1 MANKFISGTLILT
14 LSGFVVKAIGSIN
27 WIILSR
33 ILGGEGI
40 GIYQMAF
47 PIYLLALDI
56 SSAGLPIAISI
67 ITAEKVAKED
77 YFGAQRIFH
86 VSLSMLCTTAF
97 VLSVLMFFGPSF
109 LIDEHIIRESR
120 AYYSLIALAP
130 AIFFTTIIAGYRGYL
145 QGWQQMTPTALSQIV
160 EQLVRVVVM
169 LGFAALLLPYG
180 LDYAA
185 GGASLG
191 AAAWLVLVYY
201 YYKLKR
207 SLPVDG
213 PVFEQEK
220 IKDILKRLV
229 VLAIPISLSSIMLPV
244 VSNLDLLIVPR
255 RLEVAG
261 YATHQATALF
271 DYLTGMS
278 VPLINLA
285 TILTAAMAM
294 SLVPAIS
301 HSFTLKEYGE
311 IRERTSTSMRIAFL
325 VTIPFSVILYVMAE
339 PIVTFIY
346 NAPAAAD
353 ATRAV
358 AIAICFLGLHQIS
371 TAILQGLKKP
381 KIPVINMALACTVKV
396 LCNWFLVAIPAFGIT
411 GAAYAT
417 VADIGVA
424 AVLNMCFIYREI
436 GYVTE
441 VKVILKNIVSA
452 AVMGVAMYFMYPYL
466 FSHIGLFLA
475 LFLSCVIGSV
485 IYIGGMALSG
495 GVTRQDAAKMP
506 FIGRF
511 IQTQQKSCPPQD
523 SSFFMENLSK
533 ELTTIQK

>member
-47 PIYLLALDI
+47 PIYLLALDV

-67 ITAEKVAKED
+67 ITAEKAAKED
-77 YFGAQRIFH
+77 YAGAQRIFR
-86 VSLSMLCTTAF
+86 VSLTMLCITALFLSF
-97 VLSVLMFFGPSF
+97 VVFFGARF
-109 LIDEHIIRESR
+109 LIDEQIIRESR

-145 QGWQQMTPTALSQIV
+145 QGWQQMTPTAMSQIV

-191 AAAWLVLVYY
+191 AGAGGLAAWLVLIYF

-207 SLPVDG
+207 SLPKDG
-213 PVFEQEK
+213 PVFPQES
-220 IKDILKRLV
+220 IRHILKRLI

-261 YATHQATALF
+261 YSTAQATELF
-271 DYLTGMS
+271 GYLTGMS

-301 HSFTLKEYGE
+301 HSFTLKETDE
-311 IRERTSTSMRIAFL
+311 IYSRTAGAMRISFL
-325 VTIPFSVILYVMAE
+325 VTIPFSVMLYVMAE
-339 PIVTFIY
+339 PVVTFIY
-346 NAPAAAD
+346 NAPAATD

-358 AIAICFLGLHQIS
+358 AIAICFLGLHQIT
-371 TAILQGLKKP
+371 TAILQGLKRP
-381 KIPVINMALACTVKV
+381 KIPVINMGVACVAKV
-396 LCNWFLVAIPAFGIT
+396 LCNWFLVAIPSFGIT

-424 AVLNMCFIYREI
+424 AALNLFFIYRHT
-436 GYVTE
+436 GYIIDL
-441 VKVILKNIVSA
+441 KVVAKNIVSA
-452 AVMGVAMYFMYPYL
+452 AVMGVIMYFLYQFL
-466 FSHIGLFLA
+466 HVHTGLFIS
-475 LFLSCVIGSV
+475 LFGTCIAGSA
-485 IYIGGMALSG
+485 IYIGLMVLCG
-495 GVTRQDAAKMP
+495 GVTKEDAVKMP

-511 IQTQQKSCPPQD
+511 
-523 SSFFMENLSK
+523 F
-533 ELTTIQK
+533 

>member
-1 MANKFISGTLILT
+1 MASKFISGTLILT

-47 PIYLLALDI
+47 PIYLLALDV

-67 ITAEKVAKED
+67 ITAEKAAKQD
-77 YFGAQRIFH
+77 YAGAQRIFR
-86 VSLSMLCTTAF
+86 VSLTVLCTTAL
-97 VLSVLMFFGPSF
+97 VLSFLMFFGARF
-109 LIDEHIIRESR
+109 LIDEQIIRESR

-130 AIFFTTIIAGYRGYL
+130 AIFFTTVIAGYRGYL
-145 QGWQQMTPTALSQIV
+145 QGWQQMTPTAISQIV

-191 AAAWLVLVYY
+191 AGAGGLAAWLVLIYY

-207 SLPVDG
+207 SLPKDA
-213 PVFEQEK
+213 PLFPQEH
-220 IKDILKRLV
+220 IKDIIKRLV

-261 YATHQATALF
+261 YSTAQATELF
-271 DYLTGMS
+271 GYLTGMS

-301 HSFTLKEYGE
+301 HSFTLGSDEE
-311 IRERTSTSMRIAFL
+311 IYDRTASAMRVSFL
-325 VTIPFSVILYVMAE
+325 VTIPFSVMLYVMAE
-339 PIVTFIY
+339 PVVTFIY
-346 NAPAAAD
+346 NAPAATG

-358 AIAICFLGLHQIS
+358 AIAICFLGLHQIT

-381 KIPVINMALACTVKV
+381 KIPVINMAVACAAKV
-396 LCNWFLVAIPAFGIT
+396 ACNWFLVAIPAFGIT

-424 AVLNMCFIYREI
+424 AALNLFFIYRYT
-436 GYVTE
+436 GYVIH
-441 VKVILKNIVSA
+441 VNVVIKNIFA
-452 AVMGVAMYFMYPYL
+452 AAIMGVAMYFLYEFL
-466 FSHIGLFLA
+466 KLHVGLFLS
-475 LFLSCVIGSV
+475 LFITCAVGSA
-485 IYIGGMALSG
+485 IYIALMALTG
-495 GVTRQDAAKMP
+495 GVTRADVAKMP

-511 IQTQQKSCPPQD
+511 
-523 SSFFMENLSK
+523 F
-533 ELTTIQK
+533 

>member
-67 ITAEKVAKED
+67 ITAEKLANED
-77 YFGAQRIFH
+77 YHGAQRIFR
-86 VSLSMLCTTAF
+86 VSITMLCITALF
-97 VLSVLMFFGPSF
+97 LSVLVFVGSKFI
-109 LIDEHIIRESR
+109 IDYGVIRESR

-145 QGWQQMTPTALSQIV
+145 QGWQQMTPTAISQIV
-160 EQLVRVVVM
+160 EQLARVFVM
-169 LGFAALLLPYG
+169 LGFAALLMPYG

-191 AAAWLVLVYY
+191 AGAGGVAAFIVLLYY

-207 SLPVDG
+207 HLPTTTKTF
-213 PVFEQEK
+213 PQER
-220 IKDILKRLV
+220 ILHILHRLV
-229 VLAIPISLSSIMLPV
+229 VLAIPISISSIMLPV

-261 YATHQATALF
+261 YATAQATELF
-271 DYLTGMS
+271 GYLTGMS

-294 SLVPAIS
+294 NLVPTIS
-301 HSFTLKEYGE
+301 HYFTLGDTKEIYAKTAGA
-311 IRERTSTSMRIAFL
+311 MRIALL
-325 VTIPFSVILYVMAE
+325 VTIPFSVILYVMAR

-346 NAPAAAD
+346 NAPAATD
-353 ATRAV
+353 ATRAI
-358 AIAICFLGLHQIS
+358 AIAICFLGIHQIT

-381 KIPVINMALACTVKV
+381 KIPVVNMVIACAAKV
-396 LCNWFLVAIPAFGIT
+396 ACNWFLVAIPTFGIA

-424 AVLNMCFIYREI
+424 AALNLCFIYRYT
-436 GYVTE
+436 GYIVQLS
-441 VKVILKNIVSA
+441 ILIKNIACA
-452 AVMGVAMYFMYPYL
+452 AIMGVVMHYL
-466 FSHIGLFLA
+466 YAFLSAHEGLFIS
-475 LFLSCVIGSV
+475 LFLTCALGFML
-485 IYIGGMALSG
+485 YLLLMAACG
-495 GVTRQDAAKMP
+495 GVTRDDAQKMP
-506 FIGRF
+506 FFGRF
-511 IQTQQKSCPPQD
+511 
-523 SSFFMENLSK
+523 F
-533 ELTTIQK
+533 

>member
-1 MANKFISGTLILT
+1 MANKFVSGTLILT

-47 PIYLLALDI
+47 PIYLLALDV

-67 ITAEKVAKED
+67 ITAEKVAKQD
-77 YFGAQRIFH
+77 YLGAQRIFR
-86 VSLSMLCTTAF
+86 VSLSMLCTTALF
-97 VLSVLMFFGPSF
+97 LSILMFFGAEF
-109 LIDEHIIRESR
+109 LIDEQIIRESR

-130 AIFFTTIIAGYRGYL
+130 AIFFTTVIAGYRGYL

-191 AAAWLVLVYY
+191 AGAGGLAAWLVLIYY

-207 SLPVDG
+207 SLPSDG
-213 PVFEQEK
+213 PVYPKED
-220 IKDILKRLV
+220 IRHILKRLV
-229 VLAIPISLSSIMLPV
+229 VLAVPISLSSIMLPV

-261 YATHQATALF
+261 YATAQATELF
-271 DYLTGMS
+271 GYLTGMS

-301 HSFTLKEYGE
+301 HSFTLKNFDE
-311 IRERTSTSMRIAFL
+311 IYERTASAMRISFL
-325 VTIPFSVILYVMAE
+325 VTIPFSVMLYVMAE
-339 PIVTFIY
+339 PVVTFIY
-346 NAPAAAD
+346 NAPAATD

-358 AIAICFLGLHQIS
+358 AIAICFLGLHQIT

-381 KIPVINMALACTVKV
+381 KIPVINMAVACVAKV
-396 LCNWFLVAIPAFGIT
+396 ACNWFLVAIPAFGIT
-411 GAAYAT
+411 GASYAT

-424 AVLNMCFIYREI
+424 AALNLFFIYRHT
-436 GYVTE
+436 GYIIHANII
-441 VKVILKNIVSA
+441 VKNVVSA
-452 AVMGVAMYFMYPYL
+452 AIMGVIMYFVYDFLYL
-466 FSHIGLFLA
+466 HIGLFLS
-475 LFLSCVIGSV
+475 LFLTCLLGSA
-485 IYIGGMALSG
+485 IYIGLMALTS
-495 GVTRQDAAKMP
+495 GVTREDAAKMP

-511 IQTQQKSCPPQD
+511 
-523 SSFFMENLSK
+523 F
-533 ELTTIQK
+533 

>member
-1 MANKFISGTLILT
+1 MANKFVSGTLILT

-47 PIYLLALDI
+47 PIYLLALDV

-67 ITAEKVAKED
+67 ITAEKVAKQD
-77 YFGAQRIFH
+77 YLGAQRIFR
-86 VSLSMLCTTAF
+86 VSLSMLCTTALF
-97 VLSVLMFFGPSF
+97 LSILMFFGAEF
-109 LIDEHIIRESR
+109 LIDEQIIRESR

-130 AIFFTTIIAGYRGYL
+130 AIFFTTVIAGYRGYL

-191 AAAWLVLVYY
+191 AGAGGLAAWLVLIYY

-207 SLPVDG
+207 SLPSDG
-213 PVFEQEK
+213 PVYPKED
-220 IKDILKRLV
+220 IRHILKRLV
-229 VLAIPISLSSIMLPV
+229 VLAVPISLSSIMLPV

-261 YATHQATALF
+261 YATAQATELF
-271 DYLTGMS
+271 GYLTGMS

-301 HSFTLKEYGE
+301 HSFTLKNFDE
-311 IRERTSTSMRIAFL
+311 IYERTASAMRISFL
-325 VTIPFSVILYVMAE
+325 VTIPFSVMLYVMAE
-339 PIVTFIY
+339 PVVTFIY
-346 NAPAAAD
+346 NAPAATD
-353 ATRAV
+353 ATRGV
-358 AIAICFLGLHQIS
+358 AIAICFLGLHQIT

-381 KIPVINMALACTVKV
+381 KIPVINMAVACVAKV
-396 LCNWFLVAIPAFGIT
+396 ACNWFLVAIPAFGIT
-411 GAAYAT
+411 GASYAT

-424 AVLNMCFIYREI
+424 AALNLFFIYRHT
-436 GYVTE
+436 GYIIHANII
-441 VKVILKNIVSA
+441 VKNVVSA
-452 AVMGVAMYFMYPYL
+452 AIMG
-466 FSHIGLFLA
+466 STI
-475 LFLSCVIGSV
+475 
-485 IYIGGMALSG
+485 
-495 GVTRQDAAKMP
+495 
-506 FIGRF
+506 
-511 IQTQQKSCPPQD
+511 
-523 SSFFMENLSK
+523 SSICTSACSSACS
-533 ELTTIQK
+533 

>member
-67 ITAEKVAKED
+67 MTAEKVAKED
-77 YFGAQRIFH
+77 YFGAQRVFK
-86 VSLSMLCTTAF
+86 VSLSMLCTTALI
-97 VLSVLMFFGPSF
+97 LSIVMFFGSSV

-145 QGWQQMTPTALSQIV
+145 QGWQDMTPTAVSQIV

-191 AAAWLVLVYY
+191 AGAGGFAAWLVLAYY
-201 YYKLKR
+201 YHKLKR
-207 SLPVDG
+207 SLPETQG
-213 PVFEQEK
+213 NFEEES
-220 IKDILKRLV
+220 ISSLLKRLV
-229 VLAIPISLSSIMLPV
+229 ILAIPISLSSIMLPL

-261 YATHQATALF
+261 YATHQATELF
-271 DYLTGMS
+271 GYLTGMS
-278 VPLINLA
+278 VPLINLC
-285 TILTAAMAM
+285 TIFTAAMAM
-294 SLVPAIS
+294 NLVPTIS
-301 HSFTLKEYGE
+301 HSFTLHKLDD
-311 IRERTSTSMRIAFL
+311 IRERISTSMRVCFI
-325 VTIPFSVILYVMAE
+325 VTMPFTVILYVMAG

-346 NAPAAAD
+346 NAPAATD
-353 ATRAV
+353 ATRTV
-358 AIAICFLGLHQIS
+358 SIAICFLGIHQIT

-381 KIPVINMALACTVKV
+381 KIPVINMAISAVAKV
-396 LCNWFLVAIPAFGIT
+396 LCNWFLVAIPALGIT
-411 GAAYAT
+411 GASYAT
-417 VADIGVA
+417 VADIAVA
-424 AVLNMCFIYREI
+424 AVLNLIYIYRKT
-436 GYVTE
+436 GYVISPKII
-441 VKVILKNIVSA
+441 VKNVISA
-452 AVMGVAMYFMYPYL
+452 VIMGVAMYFLYPFL
-466 FSHIGLFLA
+466 FGYIGLFLA
-475 LFLSCVIGSV
+475 LFITCCVGMV
-485 IYIGGMALSG
+485 IYIACMALCG
-495 GVTRQDAAKMP
+495 GVTKEDAANMP
-506 FIGRF
+506 LIGRF
-511 IQTQQKSCPPQD
+511 
-523 SSFFMENLSK
+523 F
-533 ELTTIQK
+533 

>member
-67 ITAEKVAKED
+67 VTAEKLAKED
-77 YFGAQRIFH
+77 YLGAQRIFH
-86 VSLSMLCTTAF
+86 VSITMLCMTALF
-97 VLSVLMFFGPSF
+97 LSIVVFFGSTF
-109 LIDEHIIRESR
+109 IIDYGYIREAR

-145 QGWQQMTPTALSQIV
+145 QGWQQMTPTAVSQIV
-160 EQLVRVVVM
+160 EQLVRVVIM
-169 LGFAALLLPYG
+169 LGFAALLMPYG

-191 AAAWLVLVYY
+191 AGAGGVAAFLVLLYY

-207 SLPVDG
+207 HLPETTKTF
-213 PVFEQEK
+213 PKEK
-220 IKDILKRLV
+220 ISSILHRLV

-244 VSNLDLLIVPR
+244 VSNLDLFIVPR

-261 YATHQATALF
+261 YATAQATTLF
-271 DYLTGMS
+271 GYLTGMS

-294 SLVPAIS
+294 NLVPTIS
-301 HSFTLKEYGE
+301 HFFTLGDKEE
-311 IRERTSTSMRIAFL
+311 IYAKTASAMRIALL
-325 VTIPFSVILYVMAE
+325 VTIPFSVILYVMAR

-346 NAPAAAD
+346 NAPAATD
-353 ATRAV
+353 ATQAV
-358 AIAICFLGLHQIS
+358 AIAICFLGIHQIT

-381 KIPVINMALACTVKV
+381 KIPVVNMVIACVAKV
-396 LCNWFLVAIPAFGIT
+396 ACNWFLVAIPAFGIA
-411 GAAYAT
+411 GASYAT

-424 AVLNMCFIYREI
+424 AALNLWFIYRHT
-436 GYVTE
+436 GYIVQ
-441 VKVILKNIVSA
+441 VSVVLKNVICA
-452 AVMGVAMYFMYPYL
+452 AIMGAAMYYL
-466 FSHIGLFLA
+466 YAFLSVHTGLFLSLFVTCA
-475 LFLSCVIGSV
+475 LGFALYLVL
-485 IYIGGMALSG
+485 MAVCG
-495 GVTRQDAAKMP
+495 GVTKDDAQKLP
-506 FIGRF
+506 FFGRF
-511 IQTQQKSCPPQD
+511 
-523 SSFFMENLSK
+523 F
-533 ELTTIQK
+533 

>member
-47 PIYLLALDI
+47 PIYLLALDV

-67 ITAEKVAKED
+67 ITAEKAAKED
-77 YFGAQRIFH
+77 YAGAQRIFR
-86 VSLSMLCTTAF
+86 VSLTMLCITALFLSF
-97 VLSVLMFFGPSF
+97 VVFFGARF
-109 LIDEHIIRESR
+109 LIDEQIIRESR

-145 QGWQQMTPTALSQIV
+145 QGWQQMTPTAMSQIV

-191 AAAWLVLVYY
+191 AGAGGLAAWLVLIYF

-207 SLPVDG
+207 SLPKDG
-213 PVFEQEK
+213 PVFPQES
-220 IKDILKRLV
+220 IRHILKRLV

-261 YATHQATALF
+261 YSTAQATELF
-271 DYLTGMS
+271 GYLTGMS

-301 HSFTLKEYGE
+301 HSFTLKETDE
-311 IRERTSTSMRIAFL
+311 IYSRTAGAMRISFL
-325 VTIPFSVILYVMAE
+325 VTIPFSVMLYVMAE
-339 PIVTFIY
+339 PVVTFIY
-346 NAPAAAD
+346 NAPAATD

-358 AIAICFLGLHQIS
+358 AIAICFLGLHQIT
-371 TAILQGLKKP
+371 TAILQGLKRP
-381 KIPVINMALACTVKV
+381 KIPVINMGVACVAKV
-396 LCNWFLVAIPAFGIT
+396 LCNWFLVAIPSFGIT

-424 AVLNMCFIYREI
+424 AALNLFFIYRHT
-436 GYVTE
+436 GYIIDL
-441 VKVILKNIVSA
+441 KVVAKNIVSA
-452 AVMGVAMYFMYPYL
+452 AVMGVIMYFLYEFL
-466 FSHIGLFLA
+466 HAHIGLFLS
-475 LFLSCVIGSV
+475 LFGTCIAGSV
-485 IYIGGMALSG
+485 IYIGLMVLCG
-495 GVTRQDAAKMP
+495 GVTKEDAVKMP

-511 IQTQQKSCPPQD
+511 
-523 SSFFMENLSK
+523 F
-533 ELTTIQK
+533 

>member
-47 PIYLLALDI
+47 PIYLLALDV

-67 ITAEKVAKED
+67 ITAEKAAKED
-77 YFGAQRIFH
+77 YAGAQRIFR
-86 VSLSMLCTTAF
+86 VSLTMLCITALFLSF
-97 VLSVLMFFGPSF
+97 VVFFGARF
-109 LIDEHIIRESR
+109 LIDEQIIRESR

-145 QGWQQMTPTALSQIV
+145 QGWQQMTPTAMSQIV

-191 AAAWLVLVYY
+191 AGAGGLAAWLVLIYF

-207 SLPVDG
+207 SLPKDG
-213 PVFEQEK
+213 PVFPQES
-220 IKDILKRLV
+220 IRHILKRLV

-261 YATHQATALF
+261 YSTAQATELF
-271 DYLTGMS
+271 GYLTGMS

-301 HSFTLKEYGE
+301 HSFTLKETDE
-311 IRERTSTSMRIAFL
+311 IYSRTAGAMRISFL
-325 VTIPFSVILYVMAE
+325 VTIPFSVMLYVMAE
-339 PIVTFIY
+339 PVVTFIY
-346 NAPAAAD
+346 NAPAATD

-358 AIAICFLGLHQIS
+358 AIAICFLGLHQIT
-371 TAILQGLKKP
+371 TAILQGLKRP
-381 KIPVINMALACTVKV
+381 KIPVINMGVACVAKV
-396 LCNWFLVAIPAFGIT
+396 LCNWFLVAIPSFGIT

-424 AVLNMCFIYREI
+424 AALNLFFIYRHT
-436 GYVTE
+436 GYIIDL
-441 VKVILKNIVSA
+441 KVVVKNIVSA
-452 AVMGVAMYFMYPYL
+452 AVMGVIMYFLYQFL
-466 FSHIGLFLA
+466 HVHIGLFLS
-475 LFLSCVIGSV
+475 LFGTCIAGSA
-485 IYIGGMALSG
+485 IYIGLMALCG
-495 GVTRQDAAKMP
+495 GVTKEDAAKMP

-511 IQTQQKSCPPQD
+511 
-523 SSFFMENLSK
+523 F
-533 ELTTIQK
+533 

>member
-1 MANKFISGTLILT
+1 MANKFVSGTLILT

-47 PIYLLALDI
+47 PIYLLALDV

-67 ITAEKVAKED
+67 ITAEKVAKQD
-77 YFGAQRIFH
+77 YLGAQRIFR
-86 VSLSMLCTTAF
+86 VSLSMLCTTALF
-97 VLSVLMFFGPSF
+97 LSILMFFGAEF
-109 LIDEHIIRESR
+109 LIDEQIIRESR

-130 AIFFTTIIAGYRGYL
+130 AIFFTTVIAGYRGYL

-191 AAAWLVLVYY
+191 AGAGGLAAWLVLIYY

-207 SLPVDG
+207 SLPSDG
-213 PVFEQEK
+213 PVYPKED
-220 IKDILKRLV
+220 IRHILKRLV
-229 VLAIPISLSSIMLPV
+229 VLAVPISLSSIMLPV

-261 YATHQATALF
+261 YATDQATELF
-271 DYLTGMS
+271 GYLTGMS

-301 HSFTLKEYGE
+301 HSFTLKNFDE
-311 IRERTSTSMRIAFL
+311 IYERTASAMRISFL
-325 VTIPFSVILYVMAE
+325 VTIPFSVMLYVMAE
-339 PIVTFIY
+339 PVVTFIY
-346 NAPAAAD
+346 NAPAATD
-353 ATRAV
+353 ATRGV
-358 AIAICFLGLHQIS
+358 AIAICFLGLHQIT

-381 KIPVINMALACTVKV
+381 KIPVINMAVACVAKV
-396 LCNWFLVAIPAFGIT
+396 ACNWFLVAIPAFGIT
-411 GAAYAT
+411 GASYAT

-424 AVLNMCFIYREI
+424 AALNLFFIYRHT
-436 GYVTE
+436 GYIIHANII
-441 VKVILKNIVSA
+441 VKNVVSA
-452 AVMGVAMYFMYPYL
+452 AIMGVIMYFVYDFLYL
-466 FSHIGLFLA
+466 HIGLFLS
-475 LFLSCVIGSV
+475 LFLTCLLGSA
-485 IYIGGMALSG
+485 IYIGLMALTS
-495 GVTRQDAAKMP
+495 GVTREDAAKMP
-506 FIGRF
+506 FISRF
-511 IQTQQKSCPPQD
+511 
-523 SSFFMENLSK
+523 F
-533 ELTTIQK
+533 

>member
-47 PIYLLALDI
+47 PIYLLALDV

-67 ITAEKVAKED
+67 ITAEKAAKED
-77 YFGAQRIFH
+77 YAGAQRIFR
-86 VSLSMLCTTAF
+86 VSLTMLCITALFLSF
-97 VLSVLMFFGPSF
+97 VVFFGARF
-109 LIDEHIIRESR
+109 LIDEQIIRESR

-145 QGWQQMTPTALSQIV
+145 QGWQQMTPTAMSQIV

-191 AAAWLVLVYY
+191 AGAGGLAAWLVLIYF

-207 SLPVDG
+207 SLPKDG
-213 PVFEQEK
+213 PVFPQES
-220 IKDILKRLV
+220 IRHILKRLI

-261 YATHQATALF
+261 YSTAQATELF
-271 DYLTGMS
+271 GYLTGMS

-301 HSFTLKEYGE
+301 HSFTLKETDE
-311 IRERTSTSMRIAFL
+311 IYSRTAGAMRISFL
-325 VTIPFSVILYVMAE
+325 VTIPFSVMLYVMAE
-339 PIVTFIY
+339 PVVTFIY
-346 NAPAAAD
+346 NAPAATD

-358 AIAICFLGLHQIS
+358 AIAICFLGLHQIT
-371 TAILQGLKKP
+371 TAILQGLKRP
-381 KIPVINMALACTVKV
+381 KIPVINMGVACVTKV
-396 LCNWFLVAIPAFGIT
+396 LCNWFLVAIPSFGIT

-424 AVLNMCFIYREI
+424 AALNLFFIYRHT
-436 GYVTE
+436 GYIIDL
-441 VKVILKNIVSA
+441 KVVAKNIVSA
-452 AVMGVAMYFMYPYL
+452 AVMGVIMYFLYQFL
-466 FSHIGLFLA
+466 HAHIGLFLS
-475 LFLSCVIGSV
+475 LFGTCIAGSA
-485 IYIGGMALSG
+485 IYIGLMALCG
-495 GVTRQDAAKMP
+495 GVTKEDAAKMP

-511 IQTQQKSCPPQD
+511 
-523 SSFFMENLSK
+523 F
-533 ELTTIQK
+533 

>member
-47 PIYLLALDI
+47 PIYLLALDV

-67 ITAEKVAKED
+67 ITAEKAAKED
-77 YFGAQRIFH
+77 YAGAQRIFR
-86 VSLSMLCTTAF
+86 VSLTMLCITALFLSF
-97 VLSVLMFFGPSF
+97 VVFFGARF
-109 LIDEHIIRESR
+109 LIDEQIIRESR

-145 QGWQQMTPTALSQIV
+145 QGWQQMTPTAMSQIV

-191 AAAWLVLVYY
+191 AGAGGLAAWLVLIYF

-207 SLPVDG
+207 SLPKDG
-213 PVFEQEK
+213 PVFPQER
-220 IKDILKRLV
+220 IRHILKRLI

-261 YATHQATALF
+261 YSTSQATELF
-271 DYLTGMS
+271 GYLTGMS

-301 HSFTLKEYGE
+301 HSFTLKETDE
-311 IRERTSTSMRIAFL
+311 IYSRTAGAMRISFL
-325 VTIPFSVILYVMAE
+325 VTIPFSVMLYVMAE
-339 PIVTFIY
+339 PVVTFIY
-346 NAPAAAD
+346 NAPAATD

-358 AIAICFLGLHQIS
+358 AIAICFLGLHQIT
-371 TAILQGLKKP
+371 TAILQGLKRP
-381 KIPVINMALACTVKV
+381 KIPVINMGVACIAKV
-396 LCNWFLVAIPAFGIT
+396 LCNWFLVAIPSFGIT

-424 AVLNMCFIYREI
+424 AALNLFFIYRHT
-436 GYVTE
+436 GYIIDLKVV
-441 VKVILKNIVSA
+441 VKNVVSA
-452 AVMGVAMYFMYPYL
+452 AVMGVIMYFLYQFL
-466 FSHIGLFLA
+466 HAHIGLFLS
-475 LFLSCVIGSV
+475 LFGTCIAGSA
-485 IYIGGMALSG
+485 IYIGLMVLCG
-495 GVTRQDAAKMP
+495 GVTKEDAVKMP

-511 IQTQQKSCPPQD
+511 
-523 SSFFMENLSK
+523 F
-533 ELTTIQK
+533 

>member
-47 PIYLLALDI
+47 PIYLLALDV

-67 ITAEKVAKED
+67 ITAEKAAKED
-77 YFGAQRIFH
+77 YAGAQRIFR
-86 VSLSMLCTTAF
+86 VSLTMLCITALFLSF
-97 VLSVLMFFGPSF
+97 VVFFGARF
-109 LIDEHIIRESR
+109 LIDEQIIRESR

-191 AAAWLVLVYY
+191 AGAGGLAAWLVLIYF

-207 SLPVDG
+207 SLPKDG
-213 PVFEQEK
+213 PVFPQES
-220 IKDILKRLV
+220 IRHILKRLI

-261 YATHQATALF
+261 YSTAQATELF
-271 DYLTGMS
+271 GYLTGMS

-301 HSFTLKEYGE
+301 HSFTLKETDE
-311 IRERTSTSMRIAFL
+311 IYSRTAGAMRISFL
-325 VTIPFSVILYVMAE
+325 VTIPFSVMLYVMAE
-339 PIVTFIY
+339 PVVTFIY
-346 NAPAAAD
+346 NAPAATD

-358 AIAICFLGLHQIS
+358 AIAICFLGLHQIT
-371 TAILQGLKKP
+371 TAILQGLKRP
-381 KIPVINMALACTVKV
+381 KIPVINMGVACVAKV
-396 LCNWFLVAIPAFGIT
+396 LCNWFLVAIPSFGIT

-417 VADIGVA
+417 VADISVA
-424 AVLNMCFIYREI
+424 AALNLFFIYRHT
-436 GYVTE
+436 GYIIDL
-441 VKVILKNIVSA
+441 KVVAKNIVSA
-452 AVMGVAMYFMYPYL
+452 AVMGVIMYFLYQFL
-466 FSHIGLFLA
+466 HAHIGLFLS
-475 LFLSCVIGSV
+475 LFGTCIAGSA
-485 IYIGGMALSG
+485 IYIGLMALCG
-495 GVTRQDAAKMP
+495 GVTKEDAAKMP

-511 IQTQQKSCPPQD
+511 
-523 SSFFMENLSK
+523 F
-533 ELTTIQK
+533 

>member
-1 MANKFISGTLILT
+1 MANKFVSGTLILT

-47 PIYLLALDI
+47 PIYLLALDV

-67 ITAEKVAKED
+67 ITAEKVAKQD
-77 YFGAQRIFH
+77 YLGAQRIFR
-86 VSLSMLCTTAF
+86 VSLSMLCTTALF
-97 VLSVLMFFGPSF
+97 LSILMFFGAEF
-109 LIDEHIIRESR
+109 LIDEQIIRESR

-130 AIFFTTIIAGYRGYL
+130 AIFFTTVIAGYRGYL

-191 AAAWLVLVYY
+191 AGAGGLAAWLVLIYY

-207 SLPVDG
+207 SLPSDG
-213 PVFEQEK
+213 PVYPKED
-220 IKDILKRLV
+220 IRYILKRLV
-229 VLAIPISLSSIMLPV
+229 VLAVPISLSSIMLPV

-261 YATHQATALF
+261 YATAQATELF
-271 DYLTGMS
+271 GYLTGMS

-301 HSFTLKEYGE
+301 HSFTLKNFNE
-311 IRERTSTSMRIAFL
+311 IYERTASAMRISFL
-325 VTIPFSVILYVMAE
+325 VTIPFSVMLYVMAE
-339 PIVTFIY
+339 PVVTFIY
-346 NAPAAAD
+346 NAPAATD

-358 AIAICFLGLHQIS
+358 AIAICFLGLHQIT

-381 KIPVINMALACTVKV
+381 KIPVINMAVACVAKV
-396 LCNWFLVAIPAFGIT
+396 ACNWFLVAIPAFGIT
-411 GAAYAT
+411 GASYAT

-424 AVLNMCFIYREI
+424 AALNLFFIYRHT
-436 GYVTE
+436 GYIIHANII
-441 VKVILKNIVSA
+441 VKNVVSA
-452 AVMGVAMYFMYPYL
+452 AIMGVIMYFVYDFLYL
-466 FSHIGLFLA
+466 HIGLFLS
-475 LFLSCVIGSV
+475 LFLTCLLGSA
-485 IYIGGMALSG
+485 IYIGLMALTS
-495 GVTRQDAAKMP
+495 GVTREDAAKMP
-506 FIGRF
+506 FISRF
-511 IQTQQKSCPPQD
+511 
-523 SSFFMENLSK
+523 F
-533 ELTTIQK
+533 

>member
-1 MANKFISGTLILT
+1 MANKFVSGTLILT

-47 PIYLLALDI
+47 PIYLLALDV
-56 SSAGLPIAISI
+56 SSAGHPIAISI
-67 ITAEKVAKED
+67 ITAEKVAKQD
-77 YFGAQRIFH
+77 YLGAQRIFR
-86 VSLSMLCTTAF
+86 VSLSMLCTTALF
-97 VLSVLMFFGPSF
+97 LSILMFFGAEF
-109 LIDEHIIRESR
+109 LIDEQIIRESR

-130 AIFFTTIIAGYRGYL
+130 AIFFTTVIAGYRGYL

-191 AAAWLVLVYY
+191 AGAGGLAAWLVLIYY

-207 SLPVDG
+207 SLPSDG
-213 PVFEQEK
+213 PVYPKED
-220 IKDILKRLV
+220 IRHILKRLV
-229 VLAIPISLSSIMLPV
+229 VLAVPISLSSIMLPV

-261 YATHQATALF
+261 YATAQATELF
-271 DYLTGMS
+271 GYLTGMS

-301 HSFTLKEYGE
+301 HSFTLKNFDE
-311 IRERTSTSMRIAFL
+311 IYERTASAMRISFL
-325 VTIPFSVILYVMAE
+325 VTIPFSVMLYVMAE
-339 PIVTFIY
+339 PVVTFIY
-346 NAPAAAD
+346 NAPAATD

-358 AIAICFLGLHQIS
+358 AIAICFLGLHQIT

-381 KIPVINMALACTVKV
+381 KIPVINMAVACVAKV
-396 LCNWFLVAIPAFGIT
+396 ACNWFLVAIPAFGIT
-411 GAAYAT
+411 GASYAT

-424 AVLNMCFIYREI
+424 AALNLFFIYRHT
-436 GYVTE
+436 GYIIHANII
-441 VKVILKNIVSA
+441 VKNVVSA
-452 AVMGVAMYFMYPYL
+452 AIMGVIMYFVYDFLYL
-466 FSHIGLFLA
+466 HIGLFLS
-475 LFLSCVIGSV
+475 LFLTCLLGSA
-485 IYIGGMALSG
+485 IYIGLMVLTS
-495 GVTRQDAAKMP
+495 GVTREDAAKMP
-506 FIGRF
+506 FISRF
-511 IQTQQKSCPPQD
+511 
-523 SSFFMENLSK
+523 F
-533 ELTTIQK
+533 

>member
-47 PIYLLALDI
+47 PIYLLALDV

-67 ITAEKVAKED
+67 ITAEKAAKED
-77 YFGAQRIFH
+77 YAGAQRIFR
-86 VSLSMLCTTAF
+86 VSLTMLCITALFLSF
-97 VLSVLMFFGPSF
+97 VVFFGARF
-109 LIDEHIIRESR
+109 LIDEQIIRESR

-145 QGWQQMTPTALSQIV
+145 QGWQQMTPTAMSQIV

-191 AAAWLVLVYY
+191 AGAGGLAAWLVLIYF

-207 SLPVDG
+207 SLPKDG
-213 PVFEQEK
+213 PVFPQES
-220 IKDILKRLV
+220 IRHILKRLI

-261 YATHQATALF
+261 YSTAQATELF
-271 DYLTGMS
+271 GYLTGMS

-301 HSFTLKEYGE
+301 HSFTLKETDE
-311 IRERTSTSMRIAFL
+311 IYSRTAGAMRISFL
-325 VTIPFSVILYVMAE
+325 VTIPFSVMLYVMAE
-339 PIVTFIY
+339 PVVTFIY
-346 NAPAAAD
+346 NAPAATD

-358 AIAICFLGLHQIS
+358 AIAICFLGLHQIT
-371 TAILQGLKKP
+371 TAILQGLKRP
-381 KIPVINMALACTVKV
+381 KIPVINMGVACVAKV
-396 LCNWFLVAIPAFGIT
+396 LCNWFLVAIPSFGIT

-424 AVLNMCFIYREI
+424 AALNLFFIYRHT
-436 GYVTE
+436 GYIIDLKVVT
-441 VKVILKNIVSA
+441 KNIVSA
-452 AVMGVAMYFMYPYL
+452 AVMGVIMYFLYQFL
-466 FSHIGLFLA
+466 HAHTGLFIS
-475 LFLSCVIGSV
+475 LFGTCIAGSA
-485 IYIGGMALSG
+485 IYIGLMVLCG
-495 GVTRQDAAKMP
+495 GVTKEDAVKMP

-511 IQTQQKSCPPQD
+511 
-523 SSFFMENLSK
+523 F
-533 ELTTIQK
+533 

>member
-47 PIYLLALDI
+47 PIYLLALDV

-67 ITAEKVAKED
+67 ITAEKAAKED
-77 YFGAQRIFH
+77 YAGAQRIFR
-86 VSLSMLCTTAF
+86 VSLTMLCITALFLSF
-97 VLSVLMFFGPSF
+97 VVFFGARF
-109 LIDEHIIRESR
+109 LIDEQIIRESR

-145 QGWQQMTPTALSQIV
+145 QGWQQMTPTAMSQIV

-191 AAAWLVLVYY
+191 AGAGGLAAWLVLIYF

-207 SLPVDG
+207 SLPKDG
-213 PVFEQEK
+213 PVFPQES
-220 IKDILKRLV
+220 IRHILKRLI

-261 YATHQATALF
+261 YSTAQATELF
-271 DYLTGMS
+271 GYLTGMS

-301 HSFTLKEYGE
+301 HSFTLKETDE
-311 IRERTSTSMRIAFL
+311 IYSRTAGAMRISFL
-325 VTIPFSVILYVMAE
+325 VTIPFSVMLYVMAE
-339 PIVTFIY
+339 PVVTFIY
-346 NAPAAAD
+346 NAPAATD

-358 AIAICFLGLHQIS
+358 AIAICFLGLHQIT
-371 TAILQGLKKP
+371 TAILQGLKRP
-381 KIPVINMALACTVKV
+381 KIPVINMGVACVAKV
-396 LCNWFLVAIPAFGIT
+396 LCNWFLVAIPSFGIT

-424 AVLNMCFIYREI
+424 AALNLFFIYRHT
-436 GYVTE
+436 GYIIDL
-441 VKVILKNIVSA
+441 KVVAKNIVSA
-452 AVMGVAMYFMYPYL
+452 AVMGVIMYFLYQFL
-466 FSHIGLFLA
+466 HAHTGLFIS
-475 LFLSCVIGSV
+475 LFGTCIAGSV
-485 IYIGGMALSG
+485 IYIGLMVLCG
-495 GVTRQDAAKMP
+495 GVTKEDAVKMP

-511 IQTQQKSCPPQD
+511 
-523 SSFFMENLSK
+523 F
-533 ELTTIQK
+533 

>member
-67 ITAEKVAKED
+67 ITAEKVAKQD

-86 VSLSMLCTTAF
+86 VSLSMLCTTALF
-97 VLSVLMFFGPSF
+97 LSIVMFFGSSF

-191 AAAWLVLVYY
+191 AGAGGFAAWLVLVYY

-207 SLPVDG
+207 SLPVD
-213 PVFEQEK
+213 V
-220 IKDILKRLV
+220 RR
-229 VLAIPISLSSIMLPV
+229 
-244 VSNLDLLIVPR
+244 SNR
-255 RLEVAG
+255 KA
-261 YATHQATALF
+261 
-271 DYLTGMS
+271 S
-278 VPLINLA
+278 
-285 TILTAAMAM
+285 
-294 SLVPAIS
+294 
-301 HSFTLKEYGE
+301 
-311 IRERTSTSMRIAFL
+311 STS
-325 VTIPFSVILYVMAE
+325 
-339 PIVTFIY
+339 
-346 NAPAAAD
+346 
-353 ATRAV
+353 
-358 AIAICFLGLHQIS
+358 
-371 TAILQGLKKP
+371 
-381 KIPVINMALACTVKV
+381 
-396 LCNWFLVAIPAFGIT
+396 
-411 GAAYAT
+411 
-417 VADIGVA
+417 
-424 AVLNMCFIYREI
+424 
-436 GYVTE
+436 
-441 VKVILKNIVSA
+441 
-452 AVMGVAMYFMYPYL
+452 
-466 FSHIGLFLA
+466 
-475 LFLSCVIGSV
+475 
-485 IYIGGMALSG
+485 
-495 GVTRQDAAKMP
+495 
-506 FIGRF
+506 
-511 IQTQQKSCPPQD
+511 
-523 SSFFMENLSK
+523 
-533 ELTTIQK
+533 

>member
-97 VLSVLMFFGPSF
+97 VLSVLMFFGSSF

-191 AAAWLVLVYY
+191 AGAGGLAAWLVLVYY

-271 DYLTGMS
+271 GYPHLPVEHHAPRRLQPGPAHRTAPPGS
-278 VPLINLA
+278 RRLCHPSGNGPLWLPDRH
-285 TILTAAMAM
+285 
-294 SLVPAIS
+294 V
-301 HSFTLKEYGE
+301 
-311 IRERTSTSMRIAFL
+311 
-325 VTIPFSVILYVMAE
+325 
-339 PIVTFIY
+339 
-346 NAPAAAD
+346 
-353 ATRAV
+353 
-358 AIAICFLGLHQIS
+358 
-371 TAILQGLKKP
+371 
-381 KIPVINMALACTVKV
+381 
-396 LCNWFLVAIPAFGIT
+396 
-411 GAAYAT
+411 GAAHQF
-417 VADIGVA
+417 GHH
-424 AVLNMCFIYREI
+424 
-436 GYVTE
+436 
-441 VKVILKNIVSA
+441 
-452 AVMGVAMYFMYPYL
+452 P
-466 FSHIGLFLA
+466 
-475 LFLSCVIGSV
+475 
-485 IYIGGMALSG
+485 
-495 GVTRQDAAKMP
+495 
-506 FIGRF
+506 
-511 IQTQQKSCPPQD
+511 D
-523 SSFFMENLSK
+523 SRHGHEPGPGHQSQLHPER
-533 ELTTIQK
+533 IR

>member
-47 PIYLLALDI
+47 PIYLLALDV

-67 ITAEKVAKED
+67 ITAEKAAKED
-77 YFGAQRIFH
+77 YAGAQRIFR
-86 VSLSMLCTTAF
+86 VSLTMLCITALFLSF
-97 VLSVLMFFGPSF
+97 VVFFGARF
-109 LIDEHIIRESR
+109 LIDEQIIRESR

-145 QGWQQMTPTALSQIV
+145 QGWQQMTPTAMSQIV

-191 AAAWLVLVYY
+191 AGAGGLAAWLVLIYF

-207 SLPVDG
+207 SLPKDG
-213 PVFEQEK
+213 PVFPQES
-220 IKDILKRLV
+220 IRHILKRLI

-261 YATHQATALF
+261 YSTAQATELF
-271 DYLTGMS
+271 GYLTGMS

-301 HSFTLKEYGE
+301 HSFTLKETDE
-311 IRERTSTSMRIAFL
+311 IYSRTAGAMRISFL
-325 VTIPFSVILYVMAE
+325 VTIPFSVMLYVMAE
-339 PIVTFIY
+339 PVVTFIY
-346 NAPAAAD
+346 NAPAATD

-358 AIAICFLGLHQIS
+358 AIAICFLGLHQIT
-371 TAILQGLKKP
+371 TAILQGLKRP
-381 KIPVINMALACTVKV
+381 KIPVINMGVACVAKV
-396 LCNWFLVAIPAFGIT
+396 LCNWFLVAIPSFGIT

-424 AVLNMCFIYREI
+424 AALNLFFIYRHT
-436 GYVTE
+436 GYIIDL
-441 VKVILKNIVSA
+441 KVVAKNIVSA
-452 AVMGVAMYFMYPYL
+452 AVMGVIMYFLYQFL
-466 FSHIGLFLA
+466 HAHIGLFLS
-475 LFLSCVIGSV
+475 LFGTCIAGSA
-485 IYIGGMALSG
+485 IYIGLMALCG
-495 GVTRQDAAKMP
+495 GVTKEDAAKMP

-511 IQTQQKSCPPQD
+511 
-523 SSFFMENLSK
+523 F
-533 ELTTIQK
+533 

>member
-1 MANKFISGTLILT
+1 MANKFVSGTLILT

-47 PIYLLALDI
+47 PIYLLALEI
-56 SSAGLPIAISI
+56 SSAGIPIAISI
-67 ITAEKVAKED
+67 ITAEKAAKKD
-77 YFGAQRIFH
+77 YGGAQRIFR
-86 VSLSMLCTTAF
+86 VSLTMLCSTALF
-97 VLSVLMFFGPSF
+97 LSIVVF
-109 LIDEHIIRESR
+109 LGSRWIIDYGIIRESR

-160 EQLVRVVVM
+160 EQLVRVFVM

-191 AAAWLVLVYY
+191 AGAGGAAALLVLLYY

-207 SLPVDG
+207 SLPTDG
-213 PVFEQEK
+213 PSFPKEG
-220 IKDILKRLV
+220 IFHILKRLV
-229 VLAIPISLSSIMLPV
+229 ILAIPISLASIMLPV

-261 YATHQATALF
+261 YSTAQATELF
-271 DYLTGMS
+271 GYLTGMS

-301 HSFTLKEYGE
+301 HSFTLHEDDE
-311 IRERTSTSMRIAFL
+311 IYNRTSGAMRIALL
-325 VTIPFSVILYVMAE
+325 VTIPFSVMLYVMAE
-339 PIVTFIY
+339 PVVTFIY
-346 NAPAAAD
+346 NAPAATD

-358 AIAICFLGLHQIS
+358 AIAICFLGLHQIT

-381 KIPVINMALACTVKV
+381 KIPVINMGIACCVKV
-396 LCNWFLVAIPAFGIT
+396 ACNWFLVAIPTFGIT
-411 GAAYAT
+411 GASYAT
-417 VADIGVA
+417 VADIAVA
-424 AVLNMCFIYREI
+424 AGLNLFFIYRKT
-436 GYVTE
+436 GYLID
-441 VKVILKNIVSA
+441 VKTVLKNIISA
-452 AVMGVAMYFMYPYL
+452 AIMGIAMYFIYGFLRLYL
-466 FSHIGLFLA
+466 GLFLS
-475 LFLSCVIGSV
+475 LFITCIIGSA
-485 IYIGGMALSG
+485 IYIGLMAING
-495 GVTRQDAAKMP
+495 GVTREDASKIP
-506 FIGRF
+506 FFGRF
-511 IQTQQKSCPPQD
+511 
-523 SSFFMENLSK
+523 F
-533 ELTTIQK
+533 

>member
-47 PIYLLALDI
+47 PIYLLALDV

-67 ITAEKVAKED
+67 ITAEKAAKED
-77 YFGAQRIFH
+77 YAGAQRIFR
-86 VSLSMLCTTAF
+86 VSLTMLCITALFLSF
-97 VLSVLMFFGPSF
+97 VVFFGARF
-109 LIDEHIIRESR
+109 LIDEQIIRESR

-145 QGWQQMTPTALSQIV
+145 QGWQQMTPTAMSQIV

-191 AAAWLVLVYY
+191 AGAGGLAAWLVLIYF

-207 SLPVDG
+207 SLPKDG
-213 PVFEQEK
+213 PVFPQES
-220 IKDILKRLV
+220 IRHILKRLI

-261 YATHQATALF
+261 YSTAQATELF
-271 DYLTGMS
+271 GYLTGMS

-301 HSFTLKEYGE
+301 HSFTLKETDE
-311 IRERTSTSMRIAFL
+311 IYSRTAGAMRISFL
-325 VTIPFSVILYVMAE
+325 VTIPFSVMLYVMAE
-339 PIVTFIY
+339 PVVTFIY
-346 NAPAAAD
+346 NAPAATD

-358 AIAICFLGLHQIS
+358 AIAICFLGLHQIT
-371 TAILQGLKKP
+371 TAILQGLKRP
-381 KIPVINMALACTVKV
+381 KIPVINMGVACVTKV
-396 LCNWFLVAIPAFGIT
+396 LCNWFLVAIPSFGIT

-424 AVLNMCFIYREI
+424 AALNLFFIYRHT
-436 GYVTE
+436 GYIIDL
-441 VKVILKNIVSA
+441 KVVAKNIVSA
-452 AVMGVAMYFMYPYL
+452 AVMGVIMYFLYQFL
-466 FSHIGLFLA
+466 HAHIGLFLS
-475 LFLSCVIGSV
+475 LFGTCIAGSA
-485 IYIGGMALSG
+485 IYISLMALCG
-495 GVTRQDAAKMP
+495 GVTKEDAAKMP

-511 IQTQQKSCPPQD
+511 
-523 SSFFMENLSK
+523 F
-533 ELTTIQK
+533 

>member
-1 MANKFISGTLILT
+1 MANKFVSGTLILT

-47 PIYLLALDI
+47 PIYLLALDV

-67 ITAEKVAKED
+67 ITAEKVAKQD
-77 YFGAQRIFH
+77 YLGAQRIFR
-86 VSLSMLCTTAF
+86 VSLSMLCTTALF
-97 VLSVLMFFGPSF
+97 LSILMFFGAEF
-109 LIDEHIIRESR
+109 LIDEQIIRESR

-130 AIFFTTIIAGYRGYL
+130 AIFFTTVIAGYRGYL

-191 AAAWLVLVYY
+191 AGAGGLAAWLVLIYY

-207 SLPVDG
+207 SLPSDG
-213 PVFEQEK
+213 PVYPKED
-220 IKDILKRLV
+220 IRHILKRLV
-229 VLAIPISLSSIMLPV
+229 VLAVPISLSSIMLPV

-261 YATHQATALF
+261 YATAQATELF
-271 DYLTGMS
+271 GYLTGMS

-301 HSFTLKEYGE
+301 HSFTLKNFDE
-311 IRERTSTSMRIAFL
+311 IYERTASAMRISFL
-325 VTIPFSVILYVMAE
+325 VTIPFSVMLYVMAE
-339 PIVTFIY
+339 PVVTFIY
-346 NAPAAAD
+346 NAPAATD
-353 ATRAV
+353 ATRGV
-358 AIAICFLGLHQIS
+358 AIAICFLGLHQIT

-381 KIPVINMALACTVKV
+381 KIPVINMAVACVAKV
-396 LCNWFLVAIPAFGIT
+396 ACNWFLVAIPAFGIT
-411 GAAYAT
+411 GASYAT

-424 AVLNMCFIYREI
+424 AALNLFFIYRHT
-436 GYVTE
+436 GYIIHANII
-441 VKVILKNIVSA
+441 VKNVVSA
-452 AVMGVAMYFMYPYL
+452 AIMGVIMYFVYDFLYL
-466 FSHIGLFLA
+466 HIGLFLS
-475 LFLSCVIGSV
+475 LFLTCLLGSA
-485 IYIGGMALSG
+485 IYIGLMALTS
-495 GVTRQDAAKMP
+495 GVTREDAAKMP
-506 FIGRF
+506 FISRF
-511 IQTQQKSCPPQD
+511 
-523 SSFFMENLSK
+523 F
-533 ELTTIQK
+533 

>member
-1 MANKFISGTLILT
+1 MANKFVSGTLILT

-47 PIYLLALDI
+47 PIYLLALEI
-56 SSAGLPIAISI
+56 SSAGIPIAISI
-67 ITAEKVAKED
+67 ITAEKAARED
-77 YFGAQRIFH
+77 YNGAQRIFR
-86 VSLSMLCTTAF
+86 VSLTMLCSTALF
-97 VLSVLMFFGPSF
+97 LSVLVFFGSRF
-109 LIDEHIIRESR
+109 LIDYHIIRESR

-191 AAAWLVLVYY
+191 AGAGGVAAWLVLIYY
-201 YYKLKR
+201 YHKLKR
-207 SLPVDG
+207 HLPTDG
-213 PVFEQEK
+213 PVFPKES
-220 IKDILKRLV
+220 IRHILKRLI
-229 VLAIPISLSSIMLPV
+229 VLAVPISLASIMLPV

-261 YATHQATALF
+261 YPTHQATELF
-271 DYLTGMS
+271 GYLTGMS

-301 HSFTLKEYGE
+301 HSFTLGDTKEIYNK
-311 IRERTSTSMRIAFL
+311 TSGAMRIALL
-325 VTIPFSVILYVMAE
+325 VTIPFSVMLYVLAE
-339 PIVTFIY
+339 PVVTFIY
-346 NAPAAAD
+346 NAPAATD

-358 AIAICFLGLHQIS
+358 AIAICFLGLHQIT

-381 KIPVINMALACTVKV
+381 KIPVINMGVACLVKV
-396 LCNWFLVAIPAFGIT
+396 ACNWFLVAIPALGIT
-411 GAAYAT
+411 GASYAT

-424 AVLNMCFIYREI
+424 AALNLVFIYRKT
-436 GYVTE
+436 GYIID
-441 VKVILKNIVSA
+441 VKTVVRNVVCA
-452 AVMGVAMYFMYPYL
+452 AIMGVAIYFLYGAIG
-466 FSHIGLFLA
+466 HIGLFLSLA
-475 LFLSCVIGSV
+475 ATTVVGSA
-485 IYIGGMALSG
+485 IYIGLMAVSG
-495 GVTRQDAAKMP
+495 GVTRADAQRLP
-506 FIGRF
+506 FFGRF
-511 IQTQQKSCPPQD
+511 
-523 SSFFMENLSK
+523 F
-533 ELTTIQK
+533 